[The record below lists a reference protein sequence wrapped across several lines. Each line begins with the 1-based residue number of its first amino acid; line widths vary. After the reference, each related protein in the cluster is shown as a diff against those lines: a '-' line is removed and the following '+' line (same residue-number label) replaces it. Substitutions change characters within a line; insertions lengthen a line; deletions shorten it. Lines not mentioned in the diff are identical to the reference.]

1 MGSVRGRTRCV
12 RCGGLRGLCAALAWR
27 GPAARHHGATQCAL
41 TGPLLCA
48 CAGRSPD
55 DCWRRAPRSPARNK
69 SDDHVLLLP
78 WRGIRGLGAL
88 ILLACGRLRE
98 KCVGACDPE
107 TVATLIFSPAAT
119 MARLKDSRR
128 PGRCV
133 VPGAA

>member
-1 MGSVRGRTRCV
+1 M